1 MLDNDQLFSVCAHA
15 QEKIDYLL
23 TENNLD
29 DVETGWSMPLF
40 PYNADISK
48 NEYPVLAF

>member
-1 MLDNDQLFSVCAHA
+1 MLDNDQLFSVCATA

-29 DVETGWSMPLF
+29 DVDCFL
-40 PYNADISK
+40 YNADISK

>member
-29 DVETGWSMPLF
+29 DVETGKSMPLF
-40 PYNADISK
+40 P
-48 NEYPVLAF
+48 VQR

>member
-1 MLDNDQLFSVCAHA
+1 MLDNDQLFSVCATA

-29 DVETGWSMPLF
+29 DVETVETGKSMPLF
-40 PYNADISK
+40 P
-48 NEYPVLAF
+48 VQR